1 MKEYQELFGKI
12 VIAIAIIIAAKL
24 ISKGLMIGLGNVGS
38 GISQGFDLLG
48 KRIYCCSP
56 WSSLLSWT

>member
-1 MKEYQELFGKI
+1 MKEYQELLGKI
-12 VIAIAIIIAAKL
+12 VIAIAIIIAANL

-48 KRIYCCSP
+48 KYLTNRF
-56 WSSLLSWT
+56 